1 MSRRW
6 LPDVLHSLPVS
17 SKPSPTLLAPLNYG
31 FLAKATSFLSL
42 IFSLK
47 STAFIAHRSFQIGG
61 KLLGFH
67 HIWNSCDST
76 SSSAIAK
83 SRCHGH
89 NFYYVKN
96 ADDCIMNSYNNSKM
110 VKILERMPFEKKI
123 NLLLIAGLEERK
135 YREVIIFSNIYI
147 IVIYKENYLMV
158 LCKIQL
164 KLKKSNFGFW
174 FHVHKSTADN
184 SKCI

>member
-1 MSRRW
+1 MCYTACQFPQNLPPPSSPPSAMASW
-6 LPDVLHSLPVS
+6 LRLRS
-17 SKPSPTLLAPLNYG
+17 
-31 FLAKATSFLSL
+31 ATSFLSL

-47 STAFIAHRSFQIGG
+47 SIAFRAHRSFQIGG

-67 HIWNSCDST
+67 HVWNSCDNT

-83 SRCHGH
+83 SRCLGH

-96 ADDCIMNSYNNSKM
+96 VDDCIMNSYNNSKM
-110 VKILERMPFEKKI
+110 VKSLERMPFEKKI

-147 IVIYKENYLMV
+147 TVIYKENYLMV

-164 KLKKSNFGFW
+164 KLKNSTFGFW
-174 FHVHKSTADN
+174 FHVINKSTADN